1 MLLEGIE
8 ASVINFSDIDKIKG
22 RLDSEYYR
30 KEDLVLEKAL
40 YKIGSITLNKT
51 NAVLDCSAFYPSIT
65 DHYNFDGQGIPFLRV
80 NEIKGGLVKIDKKTA
95 FLPQSI
101 LSANANTIAIAY
113 PGDILIAKG
122 GNTLAKVG
130 IVPDSYKKFAIS
142 RDLIIL
148 RTDKLVGHGKYFLW
162 LFLHSKYG
170 QRVMWRTA
178 SQTGQPHLTLP
189 SIAELPVPK
198 CSTKFEEMIGVYY
211 TKFLEFSDL
220 HMHLYQEANNF
231 LLKALDL
238 SSYIP
243 ENRLFNIKLKSS
255 SFLETGRLD
264 AEYYQSKFEVLL
276 AHIRHLNYLKLSE
289 IVDIYKSIEP
299 GSDAY
304 LEEGIPFI
312 RVADINEFG
321 LNEPSIHLDNEI
333 YRDVIRPTKNTILL
347 TKDGSVGIGYYL
359 TEDLNA
365 ITSGAILHLR
375 MKNDAVLPQY
385 LTLVLN
391 SIVVKMQ
398 AERDAGGSIIQHWKP
413 SEIEEVLIPILS
425 NEQQRTICDLLE
437 KSFKYKN
444 LSINLLDCMK
454 QAVEM
459 VVEYNESVAIDFLKE
474 ATK

>member
-1 MLLEGIE
+1 M
-8 ASVINFSDIDKIKG
+8 
-22 RLDSEYYR
+22 
-30 KEDLVLEKAL
+30 
-40 YKIGSITLNKT
+40 
-51 NAVLDCSAFYPSIT
+51 
-65 DHYNFDGQGIPFLRV
+65 
-80 NEIKGGLVKIDKKTA
+80 
-95 FLPQSI
+95 
-101 LSANANTIAIAY
+101 
-113 PGDILIAKG
+113 
-122 GNTLAKVG
+122 
-130 IVPDSYKKFAIS
+130 
-142 RDLIIL
+142 
-148 RTDKLVGHGKYFLW
+148 
-162 LFLHSKYG
+162 
-170 QRVMWRTA
+170 
-178 SQTGQPHLTLP
+178 
-189 SIAELPVPK
+189 
-198 CSTKFEEMIGVYY
+198 
-211 TKFLEFSDL
+211 
-220 HMHLYQEANNF
+220 
-231 LLKALDL
+231 
-238 SSYIP
+238 
-243 ENRLFNIKLKSS
+243 
-255 SFLETGRLD
+255 
-264 AEYYQSKFEVLL
+264 
-276 AHIRHLNYLKLSE
+276 
-289 IVDIYKSIEP
+289 
-299 GSDAY
+299 
-304 LEEGIPFI
+304 EEGIPFI

-454 QAVEM
+454 EAVEM